1 MSGQEGG
8 PGQLR
13 ALFARDLFTWAVRNQ
28 DPSTRIAKVSKDEE
42 WNDSAIG
49 VIKEML
55 HLVSE
60 SSFGASFSFL
70 TETFA
75 ELLNAG

>member
-1 MSGQEGG
+1 MYGQEGG

-28 DPSTRIAKVSKDEE
+28 DLGARVAKVSEDEE

-55 HLVSE
+55 HRVSE

-75 ELLNAG
+75 ELVNAD